1 MGKKVKKLVKKV
13 TKTVNKVAKV
23 GSLGA
28 VGVGSDDSSGKAPP
42 MEAPATQMLAQN
54 ETPKDEA
61 TEEIDKDTEAARKAA
76 KRGGK
81 QGLSVARSGG
91 SGLNI

>member
-13 TKTVNKVAKV
+13 TKTVAKV

-28 VGVGSDDSSGKAPP
+28 VGGGKAPP

-81 QGLSVARSGG
+81 QGLSVARAGG